1 MDINA
6 IVDMVTREI
15 MKRLKDENGY
25 PQKSLKRILV
35 LDKSSDESFK
45 IIEQKLNFLGYE
57 IDYMKDKKDTLTYE
71 KIIITSLSNKEIV
84 NMAMGLES
92 GIKEQTVLEALLLGK
107 KVFLLDD
114 GIAYRK
120 YAATSNKAL
129 YKLYEEYEKKL
140 CEYGVRIVDRENF
153 VNEFSEPKQNNR
165 DEENIKNSAIDH
177 KNEGL
182 EKKNKNI
189 LEFTG
194 KKLITESEIRK
205 ACEKGYIEISV
216 PKKAII
222 TSLAVDYIKINGLKV
237 NRIG

>member
-84 NMAMGLES
+84 NMAIGLES

-107 KVFLLDD
+107 EVFLLDD
-114 GIAYRK
+114 GIEYRK
-120 YAATSNKAL
+120 YAATSNKVL

-140 CEYGVRIVDRENF
+140 CEYGIRVVDRENF
-153 VNEFSEPKQNNR
+153 VNEFSESKQNNR
-165 DEENIKNSAIDH
+165 DEENIKNNEIDR
-177 KNEGL
+177 KNEGV
-182 EKKNKNI
+182 EKKNA

-205 ACEKGYIEISV
+205 ACEKGYVEISV
-216 PKKAII
+216 PKKTII